1 MIFAKLALALLLYLS
16 LVKLAYTQV
25 TIDQNFFGTLLQIPM
40 VAGLIYLVLSLEDK
54 RQASAKA
61 REETFVKVVDNLL
74 GLINDL
80 ASIADNSKISS
91 SQYKMMEK
99 HIRDIV
105 EKEQLG
111 DEEYKVSWPPGSKE
125 KR

>member
-1 MIFAKLALALLLYLS
+1 MIYAKIALALLLYFS
-16 LVKLAYTQV
+16 VVKMAYSQV

-80 ASIADNSKISS
+80 ASTVDSSKISS
-91 SQYKMMEK
+91 TQYHMMEK
-99 HIRDIV
+99 HLRDTIT
-105 EKEQLG
+105 KEVQG
-111 DEEYKVSWPPGSKE
+111 DEKHQTSRASSSTKKG
-125 KR
+125 

>member
-99 HIRDIV
+99 HIRDLV
-105 EKEQLG
+105 EKEQEI
-111 DEEYKVSWPPGSKE
+111 DEEHKVSWPPGSKE